1 MTRDEAIEEL
11 MEVKN
16 PKNGKTYYSYSSGY
30 IRDYGDRLVLM
41 YGMQEIRV
49 VSYES

>member
-11 MEVKN
+11 TGVKN

-30 IRDYGDRLVLM
+30 IRDEGDCVVLM
-41 YGMQEIRV
+41 FGMQEIRR
-49 VSYES
+49 VSYE